1 MGERFTIGEVGRP
14 WRGHLSPW
22 MGCKAVIPTSLLHR
36 FSFIYLFV
44 FIWLHW
50 VFVAACELSLAAM
63 LWILTVTASLVQSM
77 GSRVCWL
84 H

>member
-1 MGERFTIGEVGRP
+1 MRWEGLGEGICPLGWGARQSYPHPCSTDLV
-14 WRGHLSPW
+14 L
-22 MGCKAVIPTSLLHR
+22 
-36 FSFIYLFV
+36 FICLFV

-50 VFVAACELSLAAM
+50 VFVAACELSLVAM

-77 GSRVCWL
+77 GSRVCGL